1 MLYRKPSLVKTLLG
15 RPCLNYTINGEL
27 NFSAPTNYIVNIELN
42 FPALQTTPLLNRELN
57 LPAPTNYTI
66 NRELNFLAPTNYIV
80 NRELNFPA
88 PTMLEVACKCVA
100 FNLCCLVHFI
110 NVMSKFLSFGMYICT
125 NKK

>member
-15 RPCLNYTINGEL
+15 RLCLNYTINGEL

-42 FPALQTTPLLNRELN
+42 FP
-57 LPAPTNYTI
+57 
-66 NRELNFLAPTNYIV
+66 APTNYIV